1 MYRASIDTEGVMKIS
16 IYRENGEAEGVLT
29 GNVDH

>member
-1 MYRASIDTEGVMKIS
+1 MYRASIDTEGVMSIS
-16 IYRENGEAEGVLT
+16 IYRENGQGEGALT